1 MRQEWLSLR
10 ERVQRDIIQSGVE
23 LNGQTVEPRPVVVQ
37 ARCRLAEYSS
47 LFSEVAD
54 IGAQPEIVD
63 IRLNIIVCQEFLSR
77 LLLESCPP
85 VRLMM

>member
-1 MRQEWLSLR
+1 VARRAQPAQR
-10 ERVQRDIIQSGVE
+10 ADRDIIQSGVE

-37 ARCRLAEYSS
+37 ARCRLAEDSS

-63 IRLNIIVCQEFLSR
+63 VRPNISVCQKFLSR
-77 LLLESCPP
+77 LLLERRPSF
-85 VRLMM
+85 RLMI